1 MEGYDAP
8 TDLTEFGVMSS
19 KKGKEKK
26 KKIKSLTPEEL
37 EKFEKARKKTGVCYL
52 SRIPLFMPPSR
63 VRELLKK
70 YADIGR
76 IYLVPE
82 DQKIT
87 TRRKKYTKNNRRN
100 YIEGWV
106 EFKDK
111 KQAKAVAE
119 HLNMREIGG
128 KRKSRYYAEMWNIK
142 YLPKFKWHHLTEQ
155 MAHEKQARQQ
165 RLRNEIAQANR
176 ENKTYIQNVE
186 KAKMLENM
194 KEKKRK
200 RNNNDEGPSE
210 NIKRT
215 FEQRN
220 KVNREV
226 APVDESVKG
235 LLGSIFSKK

>member
-1 MEGYDAP
+1 MDGYDAP
-8 TDLTEFGVMSS
+8 TDLAEFGVMCKSD
-19 KKGKEKK
+19 KGREKK
-26 KKIKSLTPEEL
+26 RIKALTPEEL

-52 SRIPLFMPPSR
+52 SRIPLFMAPSR
-63 VRELLKK
+63 VRELLKRHG
-70 YADIGR
+70 DVGR

-100 YIEGWV
+100 YVEGWV

-111 KQAKAVAE
+111 KRAKAVAE

-128 KRKSRYYAEMWNIK
+128 KRSSRYYAEMWNIK

-176 ENKTYIQNVE
+176 ENKTYMQNVE

-200 RNNNDEGPSE
+200 RNVEEEQG
-210 NIKRT
+210 IKRT

-220 KVNREV
+220 KVSRSA